1 MLSKLTLLLKS
12 KVALAAIGALVV
24 GGGGTAVAAA
34 VAQSHTSANPSAHAT
49 ATHGDQGDNGNHGHT
64 VAVEGTLKAYDA
76 GAKTISVVPEDGK
89 DAQTIAVNGDTRVN
103 GEHATSLADLAN
115 AIGHKVEVQAT
126 KQSDGSLLAWKIT
139 VGGMAN
145 GGDGQSGDHSQK
157 DIHGTVQSVDVNGNS
172 FVVKLGD
179 GSTVTVHVSGSTE
192 FEGRAHKLGDLTT
205 GEMVAVQGT
214 AQSDG
219 SIAANRV
226 ESGDASGSGSGS
238 DGHGGSGSGGSGA

>member
-34 VAQSHTSANPSAHAT
+34 VAHSNTQANPSAHAT

-64 VAVEGTLKAYDA
+64 VAIEGTLKAYDS
-76 GAKTISVVPEDGK
+76 GAKTISVVPEHETA
-89 DAQTIAVNGDTRVN
+89 AQSISVDDNTRVN
-103 GEHATSLADLAN
+103 GENASKLADLAS
-115 AIGHKVEVQAT
+115 AVGHKVEVQAT
-126 KQSDGSLLAWKIT
+126 KQSGGSLLAWKIT
-139 VGGMAN
+139 VEGTPDG
-145 GGDGQSGDHSQK
+145 GGDNGQSGDHSQK
-157 DIHGTVQSVDVNGNS
+157 AIHGTVQSVDVNGGS

-179 GSTVTVHVSGSTE
+179 GSTVTVHVSTSTE
-192 FEGRAHKLGDLTT
+192 FEGPAQKLGDLTT
-205 GEMVAVQGT
+205 GEMVEVQGT

-226 ESGDASGSGSGS
+226 QAESGSGSGSGS
-238 DGHGGSGSGGSGA
+238 DGHGG